1 MSSLR
6 IRRRIRREYVRTMVM
21 CLVLRLIIKKTEES
35 CSEVEVSDEDMLV
48 KLVTIDSTD
57 DDVGPVDEISS
68 DLANINAD
76 VDVAAKEA
84 TVADTMKMIEQAMIH
99 VKVFV
104 YSLKKEENNH
114 TAKLVMLFT
123 IGVNMKSQMLVNVS
137 FLELLRK
144 RWPLNRRF
152 KIIHPILLLCKLKL
166 A

>member
-84 TVADTMKMIEQAMIH
+84 TA
-99 VKVFV
+99 
-104 YSLKKEENNH
+104 
-114 TAKLVMLFT
+114 
-123 IGVNMKSQMLVNVS
+123 
-137 FLELLRK
+137 
-144 RWPLNRRF
+144 
-152 KIIHPILLLCKLKL
+152 
-166 A
+166 